1 MLKQSPHKA
10 ANVKQKTI
18 PKNMLN
24 IKLKLKGTEAIKIF
38 TNSNSSIL
46 KEWATQNYLGLEI
59 FAASAGGAYLVI
71 AQRISAAFAWTS
83 GESWYRSQIIKK
95 SYGA

>member
-24 IKLKLKGTEAIKIF
+24 IKLKLKGTEDIKIF

-46 KEWATQNYLGLEI
+46 KE
-59 FAASAGGAYLVI
+59 
-71 AQRISAAFAWTS
+71 
-83 GESWYRSQIIKK
+83 
-95 SYGA
+95 